1 MSEVLETFAGVPA
14 QLAVTATDG
23 ATDLYLRATIFNGNG
38 SPIPVAAV
46 NLDHKMIGFYR
57 GSVALNNPGIYRA
70 VYRNFLDA
78 ARTLLDPDRE
88 HDQDTIIV
96 RPLDVPL
103 LGVAYDSVIDTLFIE
118 VTASRNGQPMPASE
132 LSAAEIKVYDAD
144 DHLLIDV
151 SDLAPDAQGVFRL
164 QQLAPGL
171 VPERLYYVLATV
183 TTTAG
188 EVTANKGFH
197 TTE

>member
-1 MSEVLETFAGVPA
+1 
-14 QLAVTATDG
+14 
-23 ATDLYLRATIFNGNG
+23 
-38 SPIPVAAV
+38 
-46 NLDHKMIGFYR
+46 
-57 GSVALNNPGIYRA
+57 
-70 VYRNFLDA
+70 VYRNFLDTG
-78 ARTLLDPDRE
+78 RTLLDPDRE

-96 RPLDVPL
+96 KPLDVPL
-103 LGVAYDSVIDTLFIE
+103 LGVAYDSVIDTLFVE
-118 VTASRNGQPMPASE
+118 VTASRNGQPMSADE
-132 LSAAEIKVYDAD
+132 LLAAEIRVYDAD

-151 SDLAPDAQGVFRL
+151 SDLAPDTLGVFRF

-188 EVTANKGFH
+188 AVTANKGFH